1 MLWHADRQG
10 LQCSVPLMFRK
21 SWDLGAVAHLS
32 AIAGKVPVMHFFD
45 GFRTSHEQQ
54 KISVWDY
61 DELRSMVD
69 WDAVKRFR
77 ENALNPNH
85 PHSMGSAEQPENLF
99 PA

>member
-1 MLWHADRQG
+1 ML
-10 LQCSVPLMFRK
+10 CSSDVQEVM
-21 SWDLGAVAHLS
+21 DLGAVAHLS

-77 ENALNPNH
+77 EKMCIRDRPISRSD
-85 PHSMGSAEQPENLF
+85 PSIFKIG
-99 PA
+99 